1 MATKHRLQRVISS
14 PYLGETKVI
23 IAPTKVELEQKVA
36 QQLARWSEQEAK
48 KRKQDSLLSLEA
60 KAERDTQEAQAR
72 LNMLRT
78 FLPSGSRTGRIFQ
91 WDREKDFRQYPPF
104 SFQEPPPSFEQA
116 ARSLGLSPQRS
127 IMVGLIPGGK
137 IKRQQ

>member
-1 MATKHRLQRVISS
+1 MATKHRFQRVISS

-23 IAPTKVELEQKVA
+23 IAPTKGELELKVA
-36 QQLARWSEQEAK
+36 QQFSRWSEQEAK

-78 FLPSGSRTGRIFQ
+78 LLPNGLRTGRIFQ
-91 WDREKDFRQYPPF
+91 WDREKDFRQY
-104 SFQEPPPSFEQA
+104 
-116 ARSLGLSPQRS
+116 
-127 IMVGLIPGGK
+127 
-137 IKRQQ
+137 